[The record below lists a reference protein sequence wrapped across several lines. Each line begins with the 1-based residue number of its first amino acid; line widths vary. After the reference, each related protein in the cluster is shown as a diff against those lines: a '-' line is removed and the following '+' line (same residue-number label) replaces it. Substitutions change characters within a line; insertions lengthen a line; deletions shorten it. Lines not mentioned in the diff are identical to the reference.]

1 MSTQQLRAPYG
12 RFLESPQILPT
23 FFAVVLASSLVQ
35 FNEILFPPKITSLSF
50 WAILA
55 VYYGAFS
62 TWFGTVAVSRNRPF
76 SDSPVA
82 RLWLTLMTMV
92 LVSYIGLM
100 FFAARVADSS
110 LIYMWGWVVLFIFYL
125 SNYYFRYRDT
135 RLPEPIGYCAAF
147 GLLVFANATAYSIWS
162 LVFPPVP
169 DAANWVFVFV
179 AFALIVTYRQL
190 LTGRRRVW
198 QPLSSD
204 QQ

>member
-1 MSTQQLRAPYG
+1 MSTQQLQAPSG

-62 TWFGTVAVSRNRPF
+62 TWFGTVRMSRSRPF
-76 SDSPVA
+76 SDKPIA

-92 LVSYIGLM
+92 LVSYLGLM
-100 FFAARVADSS
+100 FFAYRVADSPLS
-110 LIYMWGWVVLFIFYL
+110 YMWGWVALFVFYL
-125 SNYYFRYRDT
+125 SNYYFRGRDT

-147 GLLVFANATAYSIWS
+147 SLLVLANATAYSIWA

-169 DAANWVFVFV
+169 DVANWVFVFV

-190 LTGRRRVW
+190 LMGRLHAW
-198 QPLSSD
+198 QPIPND

>member
-1 MSTQQLRAPYG
+1 MSTEQLRAQYG

-76 SDSPVA
+76 SDSPLA

-92 LVSYIGLM
+92 LVSYLGLM
-100 FFAARVADSS
+100 FFAARVADSPLS
-110 LIYMWGWVVLFIFYL
+110 YMWGWVVLFIFYL

-135 RLPEPIGYCAAF
+135 RLPEPIRYCAAF
-147 GLLVFANATAYSIWS
+147 GLLVFANATAYSIWA

-169 DAANWVFVFV
+169 GVVNWIFVFV

-190 LTGRRRVW
+190 LTGRRRAW
-198 QPLSSD
+198 QSISSD

>member
-1 MSTQQLRAPYG
+1 MSTQQMPASSG

-62 TWFGTVAVSRNRPF
+62 TWFGTVRVSRNRPF
-76 SDSPVA
+76 SDSPMA

-92 LVSYIGLM
+92 LVSYLGLM
-100 FFAARVADSS
+100 FFAARVADSPLS
-110 LIYMWGWVVLFIFYL
+110 YMWGWVVLFIFYL

-135 RLPEPIGYCAAF
+135 RLPEPIGYCATF
-147 GLLVFANATAYSIWS
+147 GLFVLANATAYSIWA

-169 DAANWVFVFV
+169 DVANWVFVFV
-179 AFALIVTYRQL
+179 ALALIVTYRQL
-190 LTGRRRVW
+190 LTGRRRAW

>member
-1 MSTQQLRAPYG
+1 MSTQQLHAPSG

-35 FNEILFPPKITSLSF
+35 FNEILFPPKMTSLNF

-62 TWFGTVAVSRNRPF
+62 TWFGTVRVSRNRPF
-76 SDSPVA
+76 SDSPMA

-92 LVSYIGLM
+92 LVSYLGLM
-100 FFAARVADSS
+100 FFASRVADSPLS
-110 LIYMWGWVVLFIFYL
+110 YMWGWVALFVFYL
-125 SNYYFRYRDT
+125 SNYYFRGRDT
-135 RLPEPIGYCAAF
+135 RLPEPIGYCATF
-147 GLLVFANATAYSIWS
+147 GLLVLANAIAYSIWS

-169 DAANWVFVFV
+169 DVANWVFVFV
-179 AFALIVTYRQL
+179 AFALIVTYRQF
-190 LTGRRRVW
+190 LTGRRHVW
-198 QPLSSD
+198 EPKPTE

>member
-1 MSTQQLRAPYG
+1 MSTQQLQVPSG

-62 TWFGTVAVSRNRPF
+62 TWFGTVRMSRSRPF
-76 SDSPVA
+76 SDKPIA

-92 LVSYIGLM
+92 LVSYLGLM
-100 FFAARVADSS
+100 FFAYRVADSPLS
-110 LIYMWGWVVLFIFYL
+110 YMWGWVALFVFYL
-125 SNYYFRYRDT
+125 SNYYFRGRDT

-147 GLLVFANATAYSIWS
+147 SLLVLANATAYSIWA

-169 DAANWVFVFV
+169 DVANWVFVFV

-190 LTGRRRVW
+190 LMGRLHAW
-198 QPLSSD
+198 QPIPND